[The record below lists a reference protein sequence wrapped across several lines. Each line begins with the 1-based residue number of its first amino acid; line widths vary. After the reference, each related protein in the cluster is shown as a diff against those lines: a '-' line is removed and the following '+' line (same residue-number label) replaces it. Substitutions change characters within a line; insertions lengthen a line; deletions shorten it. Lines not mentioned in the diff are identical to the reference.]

1 MKVSLLLLIAVSVFL
16 LEADQQKPESRD
28 TSTLIASA
36 EKGNA
41 DAQFNLGLMYA
52 KGNGVEPDQKAAV
65 KWWQR
70 AAKQGQAMAQFN
82 LGLKYADGD
91 GVKQDFKQAEFWVR
105 KAADQG
111 GADVQ
116 HRFGHLN
123 LKGVAVGAGFRRSK
137 QMVPESS
144 RPRTCRCAK
153 GYWATVFWRDRR
165 GAGFQER
172 VEMVP

>member
-28 TSTLIASA
+28 TPALIALA

-91 GVKQDFKQAEFWVR
+91 GVKQDFKEAVKWYQ

-111 GADVQ
+111 DARAQFSLGS
-116 HRFGHLN
+116 
-123 LKGVAVGAGFRRSK
+123 GFK
-137 QMVPESS
+137 L
-144 RPRTCRCAK
+144 
-153 GYWATVFWRDRR
+153 
-165 GAGFQER
+165 
-172 VEMVP
+172 